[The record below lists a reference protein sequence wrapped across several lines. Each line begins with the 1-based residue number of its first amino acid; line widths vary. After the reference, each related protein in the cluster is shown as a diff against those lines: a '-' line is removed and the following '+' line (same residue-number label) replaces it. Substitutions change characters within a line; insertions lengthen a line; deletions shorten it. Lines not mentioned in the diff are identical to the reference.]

1 MMPCNPVNYKI
12 HLEPDLVNFTFA
24 GTAEILFEAPQSIAE
39 IVLNLLEIAIWRCR
53 VLQNDDS
60 VN

>member
-12 HLEPDLVNFTFA
+12 HLEPDLVKFTFA

-39 IVLNLLEIAIWRCR
+39 IVLNLLEIEYQVKNRLPGAD
-53 VLQNDDS
+53 Q
-60 VN
+60 